1 MYMYGMQGKPVQQK
15 NMENKRANCAKLFEL
30 QKVGVKTLTKV

>member
-1 MYMYGMQGKPVQQK
+1 MYMYGMQGKPVQQ